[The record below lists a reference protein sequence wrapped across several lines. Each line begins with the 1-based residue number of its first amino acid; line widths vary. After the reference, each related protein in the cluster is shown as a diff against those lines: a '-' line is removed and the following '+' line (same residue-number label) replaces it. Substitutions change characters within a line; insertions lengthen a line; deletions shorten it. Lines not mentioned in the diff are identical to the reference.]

1 MELTARHGTDVAA
14 LVLACARRTAG
25 TAGIAGIA
33 GTAGAA
39 DAGGAVD
46 VALAAPPEPVTAGYG
61 RHAYACRLAGDPV
74 PPWPTAVIARV
85 APAADVQRER
95 DWHELCATHACPV
108 PPVLGLAGTD
118 DPEGDGPAAIV
129 LDPGPRQS
137 LLERLGERPIA
148 IPDLLRAMAGLHARV
163 HGVPVAAAPRSPD
176 PDGAAGPLAALDRA
190 LGAAAGLADR
200 FAAQRAWL
208 GAHVPESGAP
218 VVCHGDLQPASV
230 RLDGGDPASAQVV
243 NWSRARVA
251 DAEYDMAL
259 TLLVFWSV
267 PYLAEGMGQRKL
279 LKTVRDMLTDGYRT
293 AYEAARGV
301 ALDEGRLRYWGAYHA
316 VDWSVRLATAE
327 AAGGPAD
334 PWDPVALVHHPG
346 LYRRDLARRVARL
359 TRG

>member
-1 MELTARHGTDVAA
+1 MELTARPGTDVAA
-14 LVLACARRTAG
+14 LVLACARP
-25 TAGIAGIA
+25 TAGIAGTTGIA

-39 DAGGAVD
+39 GAGGAVD
-46 VALAAPPEPVTAGYG
+46 VALAGPPEPVTAGYG
-61 RHAYACRLAGDPV
+61 RHAYACRLAGGLV

-85 APAADVQRER
+85 APAADVRRER

-163 HGVPVAAAPRSPD
+163 HGVPVAGAPRSPD
-176 PDGAAGPLAALDRA
+176 ADGAAGPLAALDRA
-190 LGAAAGLADR
+190 LRAAGLADR
-200 FAAQRAWL
+200 FAAERAWL
-208 GAHVPESGAP
+208 GAHVPEPGAP

-251 DAEYDMAL
+251 DAEYDLAL

-267 PYLAEGMGQRKL
+267 PYLAESMGQRKL
-279 LKTVRDMLTDGYRT
+279 LKTVRDMLTDGYQT

-346 LYRRDLARRVARL
+346 PYRRDLARRVARL